1 MSLYEQIKD
10 NFNIKT
16 AYEEWEAYRNTLTDY
31 LIDLVDCEKLSLD
44 CLQHIS
50 DELKLPS
57 IAIVG
62 AGACNDIDLNRI
74 LPYFSKITLID
85 VDENSVDEA
94 MCREGLQHNQLIE
107 KRILSLT
114 GLRDEDYEEFTGM
127 LQCYLNENMYRITPQ
142 CFLDYAV
149 HCVELLYK
157 ERGTVA
163 NVHAFGGYDYVWC
176 FGVHS
181 QLQSMF
187 GYIYKTFL
195 SFLKEEVFSF
205 EEVME
210 QPFFDKLKVINKT
223 LVPAINDLLI
233 GCSNMCTVL
242 GNEWDLLH
250 NKNENY
256 ILCDAPGHGIEGA
269 YQAICDI
276 RKRENNCC
284 EKMLL
289 WPFSEEKE
297 IYYMMLI
304 QEIKK

>member
-1 MSLYEQIKD
+1 MSLYKQIKE
-10 NFNIKT
+10 NFKIKT
-16 AYEEWEAYRNTLTDY
+16 AYEEWAAYRKTLTDY
-31 LIDLVDCEKLSLD
+31 LIGLVDCEKLSLD
-44 CLQHIS
+44 SLSHIS
-50 DELKLPS
+50 VDLKLPT

-85 VDENSVDEA
+85 VDEHSVHEA
-94 MCREGLQHNQLIE
+94 LCREGLQDSKLIE

-114 GLRDEDYEEFTGM
+114 GIMDEDYKDFIGI
-127 LQCYLNENMYRITPQ
+127 LQCYLKENMHHITPQ
-142 CFLDYAV
+142 RFSDYAID
-149 HCVELLYK
+149 CMEQLYK
-157 ERGTVA
+157 EKSKVSNLRD
-163 NVHAFGGYDYVWC
+163 FGQYDYVWC

-187 GYIYKTFL
+187 GYIYNTFL
-195 SFLKEEVFSF
+195 AYLKEEVFSF
-205 EEVME
+205 EEMTE
-210 QPFFDKLKVINKT
+210 HPFFDKLRIMNKK
-223 LVPAINDLLI
+223 LIPEINDLLI
-233 GCSNMCTVL
+233 ESSNECTII

-256 ILCDAPGHGIEGA
+256 ILCDSPGHAIEGA

-276 RKRENNCC
+276 RKRENNCY

-297 IYYMMLI
+297 IFYMVLI